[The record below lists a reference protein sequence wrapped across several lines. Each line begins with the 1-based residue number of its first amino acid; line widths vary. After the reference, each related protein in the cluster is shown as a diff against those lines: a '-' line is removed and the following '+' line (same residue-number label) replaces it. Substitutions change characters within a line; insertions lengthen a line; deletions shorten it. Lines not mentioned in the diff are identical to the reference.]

1 MHLLV
6 QGTLQ
11 STMRTSLLFLALAVV
26 NHATVALSS
35 VPRNKYSY
43 NNRAESLSDYL
54 NQLTPAAKNVLVNE
68 LAGPS
73 IGADVKLH
81 ISLLDVLNID
91 TILTARRTHHS
102 SP

>member
-1 MHLLV
+1 
-6 QGTLQ
+6 
-11 STMRTSLLFLALAVV
+11 MRTSLLFLALAVV